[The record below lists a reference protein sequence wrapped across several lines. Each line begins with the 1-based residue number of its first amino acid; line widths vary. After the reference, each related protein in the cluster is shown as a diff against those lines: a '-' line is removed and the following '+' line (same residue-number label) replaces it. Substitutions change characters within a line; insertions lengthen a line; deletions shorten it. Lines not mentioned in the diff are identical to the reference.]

1 MSSPVGN
8 HAGYHRLPSGRIYDD
23 KNVYLQASLVLEDLS
38 ALRAPLD
45 IPIPDPAKE
54 ELKRKKKEEV
64 IVVNLKKTFHHET
77 H

>member
-1 MSSPVGN
+1 M
-8 HAGYHRLPSGRIYDD
+8 
-23 KNVYLQASLVLEDLS
+23 SLVLEDLS

-64 IVVNLKKTFHHET
+64 VMLNFKTFKHLNT
-77 H
+77 FFFPTGFRC